1 VRILVSND
9 DGYLAPGLQAL
20 ADVARRFGEITVV
33 APEQNH
39 SGASNSLTL
48 ARPLS
53 VNRAANGYFFVNG
66 TPTDCV
72 HIALTGLLDH
82 RPDLVVSGINNGQNM
97 GDDTLYSGTVAAAM
111 EGHLFGIPSIAF
123 SLVDKGWTHLDA
135 AAQWVARVLERY
147 AAAPLP
153 APLLLNVNLPNRPAT
168 EVRGIAVTRLGK
180 RHPSE
185 PVVRAHNPRGEPIY
199 WIGAAGGAKDA
210 GPGTDFHATAD
221 GWVSVTPLQID
232 LTHDEQLPAIAGW
245 LGTERGDLL

>member
-1 VRILVSND
+1 LRILVSND

-20 ADVARRFGEITVV
+20 VQMARRYGDVTVV

-48 ARPLS
+48 SRPLT
-53 VNRAANGYFFVNG
+53 VARADNGFFFVNG

-72 HIALTGLLDH
+72 HIALTGLLDE
-82 RPDLVVSGINNGQNM
+82 RPDLVLSGINNGQNM

-123 SLVDKGWTHLDA
+123 SLVDKGWRHLDSA
-135 AAQWVARVLERY
+135 AAWAGRVLARY
-147 AAAPLP
+147 VDSPLP
-153 APLLLNVNLPNRPAT
+153 PPLLLNVNLPNLPDD
-168 EVRGIAVTRLGK
+168 EVLGIRVTRLGK

-185 PVVRAHNPRGEPIY
+185 PVIRAQNPRGEPIY

-210 GPGTDFHATAD
+210 GPGTDFHATATR
-221 GWVSVTPLQID
+221 WVSVTPLQID
-232 LTHDEQLPAIAGW
+232 LTQSAQLPTVEHW
-245 LGTERGDLL
+245 LGGLTGGAR